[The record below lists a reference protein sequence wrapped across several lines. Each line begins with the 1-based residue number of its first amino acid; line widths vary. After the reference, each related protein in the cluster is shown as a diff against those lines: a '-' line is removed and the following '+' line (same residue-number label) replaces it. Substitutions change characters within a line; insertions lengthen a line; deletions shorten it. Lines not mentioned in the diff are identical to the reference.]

1 MKQKMQVYILSGFL
15 GSGKTTV
22 LKRIVEECKKHDKQL
37 GIILNELGD
46 TNVENHLFE
55 NEQMVELLNGCICC
69 SIQDDLKLTLDQF
82 AKNPVDTLLIEGTG
96 VANPNEIIE
105 ALANPSYIDQ
115 FELRSIISL
124 VDASNYLDY
133 QSIFSSSKEIR
144 TLLKEQ
150 ITCATLIILN
160 KTDLIS
166 DKKLEKINSQ
176 IRKLVANG
184 VPIVHST
191 FGNISVDELLKKRVR
206 TLNLSQAEQNSS
218 CSCSSGGHDL
228 DCSHD
233 HDHDHVNHSKIK
245 AVKLENLPVFEKK
258 TFEKWLKG
266 LPKEI
271 FRGKGIIQFK
281 GDHSLYS
288 FQLASGKL
296 FVEKVE
302 AEMKQ
307 TPVIILIGN
316 DLNSMNIKESYEQTF
331 FNRL

>member
-1 MKQKMQVYILSGFL
+1 MKQKIQVYVLSGFL

-22 LKRIVEECKKHDKQL
+22 LKRIVEECKKQDKQL

-46 TNVENHLFE
+46 TNVENHLFD
-55 NEQMVELLNGCICC
+55 NEKMVELLNGCICC
-69 SIQDDLKLTLDQF
+69 SIQDDLKQTLDQF
-82 AKNPVDTLLIEGTG
+82 VKNPVDTLLIEGTG

-105 ALANPSYIDQ
+105 AIANPSYIDQ

-166 DKKLEKINSQ
+166 EKKLEKINSQ
-176 IRKLVANG
+176 LRKLIANE
-184 VPIVHST
+184 VPILHST

-218 CSCSSGGHDL
+218 CSCNGSE
-228 DCSHD
+228 HD
-233 HDHDHVNHSKIK
+233 HDDHDHVNHAKIK

-258 TFEKWLKG
+258 AFEKWLKG
-266 LPKEI
+266 LPKDI

-281 GDHSLYS
+281 GENSLYS
-288 FQLASGKL
+288 FQLASRKL
-296 FVEKVE
+296 FLEKVE
-302 AEMKQ
+302 ADIKQ

-316 DLNSMNIKESYEQTF
+316 DLNSMSIKESYEQTF

>member
-1 MKQKMQVYILSGFL
+1 MKQKIQVYVLSGFL

-22 LKRIVEECKKHDKQL
+22 LKRIVEECKKQDKQL

-69 SIQDDLKLTLDQF
+69 SIQDDLKQTLDQF
-82 AKNPVDTLLIEGTG
+82 AKNPVNTLLIEGTG

-115 FELRSIISL
+115 FELHSIISL

-150 ITCATLIILN
+150 ITCATLVILN
-160 KTDLIS
+160 KTDLIQK
-166 DKKLEKINSQ
+166 KKLEKINSQ
-176 IRKLVANG
+176 IRKLAGNG

-191 FGNISVDELLKKRVR
+191 FGNISVDELLKKRVQ

-218 CSCSSGGHDL
+218 CSCSSSGHDN
-228 DCSHD
+228 DCNHE
-233 HDHDHVNHSKIK
+233 HDHVNHAKIK
-245 AVKLENLPVFEKK
+245 AVKLENLPVFDKK
-258 TFEKWLKG
+258 EFEKWMKG

-271 FRGKGIIQFK
+271 FRGKGIIQFN
-281 GDHSLYS
+281 GENSLYS

-302 AEMKQ
+302 ADMQQ

-316 DLNSMNIKESYEQTF
+316 NLNPINIKESYEQTF

>member
-1 MKQKMQVYILSGFL
+1 MKQKIQVYVLSGFL

-22 LKRIVEECKKHDKQL
+22 LKRIVEECKKQDKQL

-46 TNVENHLFE
+46 TNVENHLFDNE
-55 NEQMVELLNGCICC
+55 NMVELLNGCICC
-69 SIQDDLKLTLDQF
+69 SIQDDLKQTLDQF
-82 AKNPVDTLLIEGTG
+82 VKNPVDTLLIEGTG

-105 ALANPSYIDQ
+105 AIANPSYIDQ

-166 DKKLEKINSQ
+166 EKKLEKINSQ
-176 IRKLVANG
+176 LRKLVANE
-184 VPIVHST
+184 VPILHST

-218 CSCSSGGHDL
+218 CSCNGSE
-228 DCSHD
+228 HD
-233 HDHDHVNHSKIK
+233 HDDHDHVNHAKIK

-258 TFEKWLKG
+258 AFEKWLKG
-266 LPKEI
+266 LPKDI

-281 GDHSLYS
+281 GENSLYS

-296 FVEKVE
+296 FLEKVE
-302 AEMKQ
+302 ADMKQ

-316 DLNSMNIKESYEQTF
+316 DLNSMSIKESYEQTF